1 MNEVRL
7 PVYLNLAAC
16 YLHESKLSPEK
27 VVENADLALA
37 IDKDNAKALY
47 RGGKA
52 HLLLGDVE
60 KAREKLRKA
69 GQRQPSDRNIREVLD
84 FGLSAKPT

>member
-1 MNEVRL
+1 MRL

-16 YLHESKLSPEK
+16 YLNEAKLDPAK

-37 IDKDNAKALY
+37 IDQDNTKALY

-52 HLLLGDVE
+52 HLLLGDVD
-60 KAREKLRKA
+60 KARDKLRKA
-69 GQRQPSDRNIREVLD
+69 AQRQPSDRNIREVRSDTMASL
-84 FGLSAKPT
+84 

>member
-1 MNEVRL
+1 M

-16 YLHESKLSPEK
+16 YLHESMLVPEK

-37 IDKDNAKALY
+37 IDKDNTKALY

-52 HLLLGDVE
+52 HLLMGDME
-60 KAREKLRKA
+60 KARDKLRKA
-69 GQRQPSDRNIREVLD
+69 AQRQPSDKHIREVLD
-84 FGLSAKPT
+84 TAASLQCELWN